1 MQINHFLNVY
11 SNNSIVAEQKKP
23 FNTNP
28 FGISKLEAYKTTTD
42 KAKEHALRRL
52 MSPILVNLSRT
63 SDGKIT
69 GDRIQRNREDV
80 LALTEDD
87 LNNVDIN
94 WDRLQMDLTNRTP
107 SYATLDRLVKDMDHI
122 ASQYAYSQFRIKQ
135 SFTGSER
142 EEYLKKLDSIIN
154 NHVDSYAKQF
164 SRMTGSFLSEHG
176 VNEEAEMI
184 SASIKDLFQQR
195 KEQYTTFI
203 QKNEDFAGIK
213 GTPNEWLVA
222 DNTYMA
228 QQLQSSYREK
238 LSNNTSTK
246 ESGYN
251 MDELMA
257 IGTLVKEMQYVDYRS
272 RPLGGNKHKSEEE
285 FGVELGFQAM
295 KYALIKDSYEMRDG
309 LQSKLDMVFQEFVD
323 KQNEKAADYIKRM
336 RNDPFVR
343 NEEAYR
349 MDWNDQLVQDIMAS
363 LVGNLDA
370 VDVNGSFQKDMSAI
384 LQGYINHTKNT
395 ETSKLSRYHEYHN
408 SWNKS
413 NYIADWNRFVEHIL
427 PRDSM
432 RTYLLEENPSYV
444 DITI

>member
-1 MQINHFLNVY
+1 
-11 SNNSIVAEQKKP
+11 
-23 FNTNP
+23 
-28 FGISKLEAYKTTTD
+28 
-42 KAKEHALRRL
+42 
-52 MSPILVNLSRT
+52 
-63 SDGKIT
+63 
-69 GDRIQRNREDV
+69 
-80 LALTEDD
+80 
-87 LNNVDIN
+87 
-94 WDRLQMDLTNRTP
+94 
-107 SYATLDRLVKDMDHI
+107 
-122 ASQYAYSQFRIKQ
+122 
-135 SFTGSER
+135 
-142 EEYLKKLDSIIN
+142 
-154 NHVDSYAKQF
+154 
-164 SRMTGSFLSEHG
+164 
-176 VNEEAEMI
+176 
-184 SASIKDLFQQR
+184 
-195 KEQYTTFI
+195 
-203 QKNEDFAGIK
+203 
-213 GTPNEWLVA
+213 
-222 DNTYMA
+222 
-228 QQLQSSYREK
+228 
-238 LSNNTSTK
+238 
-246 ESGYN
+246 
-251 MDELMA
+251 MA

-295 KYALIKDSYEMRDG
+295 KYALIKDNYEMRDG

-413 NYIADWNRFVEHIL
+413 NYIAGWNRFVEHIL